1 MVALVGGRVAGG
13 IAQPGVSIIAT
24 YSAQVE
30 LLKAMARAEDGRV
43 EVVSAGSAASNWH
56 RL

>member
-1 MVALVGGRVAGG
+1 VVALVGGLVAGG

-30 LLKAMARAEDGRV
+30 LQKAMARAEDGRV
-43 EVVSAGSAASNWH
+43 EVVSVGHCSEELA
-56 RL
+56 